1 MTKTFQHTIWV
12 SVLLASG
19 VLVTGCRSE
28 KKTSN
33 VNPAEETAPSKAE
46 RAHAPGAKSSVLLKP
61 TAHAKLQAQAETKT
75 ASASPVKPSD
85 SKKETFTKYGE
96 GAAGAG
102 ITDPTDTENTISGH
116 TALPGK

>member
-1 MTKTFQHTIWV
+1 MNKTFQHSLWV
-12 SVLLASG
+12 FVLLASG

-28 KKTSN
+28 KKTSS
-33 VNPAEETAPSKAE
+33 VNPAEETSPSKAE

-85 SKKETFTKYGE
+85 SKKESFSNYGE

-102 ITDPTDTENTISGH
+102 ITDPKDTENTISGR
-116 TALPGK
+116 TASPGK

>member
-1 MTKTFQHTIWV
+1 MSKTFQHTIWV

-28 KKTSN
+28 KKTSS

-46 RAHAPGAKSSVLLKP
+46 RAHAPGAKSSALLKS
-61 TAHAKLQAQAETKT
+61 TAHPKLQAQADTKT
-75 ASASPVKPSD
+75 ASASSAKPGD
-85 SKKETFTKYGE
+85 SKKESFSNYGE

-102 ITDPTDTENTISGH
+102 ITDPTDTENTVSGR
-116 TALPGK
+116 TASPGK